1 MAMTREKTIK
11 LICTVYKDLVPPEDL
26 PAALNEATRL
36 FGGALDSVGLVSLI
50 VELEQQIADRD
61 EASITIADDR
71 AMSQKRSPFRTIGS
85 LADYVQGLMMEVA
98 KA

>member
-1 MAMTREKTIK
+1 MTREQTIK
-11 LICTVYKDLVPPEDL
+11 LICTIYKDLVPPEDL
-26 PAALNEATRL
+26 PAAVNETTRL

-61 EASITIADDR
+61 EASLTIADDR

>member
-1 MAMTREKTIK
+1 MTREDTIK
-11 LICTVYKDLVPPEDL
+11 LICSVYKELVPPEDL
-26 PAALNEATRL
+26 PATVNETTRL

-50 VELEQQIADRD
+50 VELEQQIADRA

-85 LADYVQGLMMEVA
+85 LGDYVQGLMMEVA

>member
-1 MAMTREKTIK
+1 MTRDETIK

-26 PAALNEATRL
+26 PPAVNETTRL
-36 FGGALDSVGLVSLI
+36 FGSALDSVGLVSLI

-71 AMSQKRSPFRTIGS
+71 AMSQKRSPSRTIGS